1 MSFNTHIK
9 QICLGLLSCVCTNK
23 TKMIETSCLRMM
35 LKSLQLMQN
44 AAAEVLNR
52 TVLSHRDRGIP
63 ISYLMNN
70 IGETTVTAFL
80 VGMCSYETV

>member
-1 MSFNTHIK
+1 
-9 QICLGLLSCVCTNK
+9 
-23 TKMIETSCLRMM
+23 MM